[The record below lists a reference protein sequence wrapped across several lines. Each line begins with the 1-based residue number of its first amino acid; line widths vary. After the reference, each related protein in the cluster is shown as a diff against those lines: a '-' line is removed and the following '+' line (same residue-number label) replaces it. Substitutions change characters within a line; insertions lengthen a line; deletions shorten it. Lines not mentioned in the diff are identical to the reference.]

1 MWFKEGEKN
10 AKSLQ
15 CDNDV
20 VTKVRDVTINLIFG
34 FFMHDQWDCANHCLV
49 DRFWFDLK
57 S

>member
-1 MWFKEGEKN
+1 MYVSKTHLCDLKKGKKN

-34 FFMHDQWDCANHCLV
+34 FFMHDQ
-49 DRFWFDLK
+49 
-57 S
+57 